1 MTVKVK
7 TLPLFEAMETLQL
20 PGLKDNLFSSRQWF
34 NVIRAAYHPDLF
46 LKYIE
51 VDGVVRTYV
60 VYTVVRNFLEW
71 KICVLSYS
79 DYCDAF
85 VSSAEDWRIFFDS
98 LRRDYPE
105 YRIALRTF
113 RDAAARACGL
123 FHELS
128 REYVHTLDLSADIDT
143 LWKGLEGGFRNQV
156 RQGER
161 RGLVCRE
168 GTLAD
173 LWSFYL
179 LHVSL
184 RKRKYRIFAQ
194 PFSFFQAI
202 WKEFVEK
209 GNGFLLCSFDPR
221 GQMVGGNVFL
231 VHEKTLYYK
240 VNTSSA
246 EALDLRSNNVLMW
259 EGIKRAKE
267 RGLTSLDLGSS
278 GREQDGLVH
287 FKDGTGASRGD
298 IIHLGYHPPGY
309 VFSRK
314 RILKT
319 YTRLMTQAWVP
330 DTVTRMGS
338 HLIYPFLA

>member
-1 MTVKVK
+1 MKVVK
-7 TLPLFEAMETLQL
+7 TLPLFEALKTLQI
-20 PGLKDNLFSSRQWF
+20 PGLQENLFSSPQWF
-34 NVIRAAYHPDLF
+34 NVIRTAYHPCLF
-46 LKYIE
+46 FKYIE
-51 VDGVVRTYV
+51 TDGVIRSHI

-85 VSSAEDWRIFFDS
+85 VLTAQDWKLLFDS

-113 RDAAARACGL
+113 RDIAARASGL
-123 FHELS
+123 FQELN
-128 REYVHTLDLSADIDT
+128 REYVHVLDLSSDIDT

-168 GTLAD
+168 GTRAD

-184 RKRKYRIFAQ
+184 RKRKYHIFAQ
-194 PFSFFQAI
+194 PFSFFQAL
-202 WKEFVEK
+202 WEEFIDS
-209 GNGFLLCSFDPR
+209 GNGFLLCSFDPAGR
-221 GQMVGGNVFL
+221 MVGGNIFL
-231 VHEKTLYYK
+231 VHNKTLYYK

-246 EALDLRSNNVLMW
+246 PALELRSNNVLMW
-259 EGIKRAKE
+259 EGIKRAKQ
-267 RGLTSLDLGSS
+267 RGLTALDLGSS

-287 FKDGTGASRGD
+287 FKDGTGAVRSE

-314 RILKT
+314 RILKA
-319 YTRLMTQAWVP
+319 YTRLMTQSWVP
-330 DTVTRMGS
+330 DAVTRAGS